1 MSSDSLPTTYDG
13 TPRIAV
19 IGGTGLESLPDFHPV
34 AALDI
39 DTPWGKPSSPITI
52 SEHPSPTTGK
62 PIPIAFLARH
72 GVYHQFTPH
81 EVPARAN
88 IAALRKIGVRAIIAF
103 SAAGSLQEEV
113 KPRDFVVPDQ
123 VIDRT
128 KGIRPFTFFEGGF
141 VCHVPFADPFDGQVG
156 KVVRKCGH
164 SLEGE
169 GVRLHDKGTVICMEG
184 PQFSTRAE
192 SNMYRS
198 FGGTVINMSVLPEA
212 KLAAEAEIAYQMVV
226 MSTDYDCWH
235 DSGDVTVE
243 MVMGHMRANAV
254 NARRFIGAVLDE
266 LSKEEYADLVAA
278 KHLEGG
284 RKFGVSTHQ
293 DGKSKEALEKME
305 WLFPGYFS

>member
-1 MSSDSLPTTYDG
+1 M
-13 TPRIAV
+13 
-19 IGGTGLESLPDFHPV
+19 
-34 AALDI
+34 
-39 DTPWGKPSSPITI
+39 
-52 SEHPSPTTGK
+52 
-62 PIPIAFLARH
+62 
-72 GVYHQFTPH
+72 
-81 EVPARAN
+81 PARAN
-88 IAALRKIGVRAIIAF
+88 VAALRKIGVRTIIAF

-141 VCHVPFADPFDGQVG
+141 VCHVPFADPFDGGVG
-156 KVVRKCGH
+156 EVVRKCGH

-169 GVRLHDKGTVICMEG
+169 GVTLHDKGTVICMGKSLAAYSRGHANTGAEG

-192 SNMYRS
+192 SKMYRS
-198 FGGTVINMSVLPEA
+198 WGGTVINMSVLPEA

-235 DSGDVTVE
+235 DSGDVSVE

-266 LSKEEYADLVAA
+266 LSKEEHNDLVAA
-278 KHLEGG
+278 RHLEGG